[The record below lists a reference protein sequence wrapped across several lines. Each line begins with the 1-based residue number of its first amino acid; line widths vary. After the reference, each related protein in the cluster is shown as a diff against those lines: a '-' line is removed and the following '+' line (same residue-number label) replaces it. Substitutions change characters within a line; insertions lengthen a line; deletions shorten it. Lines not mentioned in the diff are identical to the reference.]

1 MKKKILLTILVIL
14 LVGVLT
20 ASVIACTGN
29 SGGTNKPGK
38 TDKTDK
44 KDDKGDVEEANLEL
58 TEDLTN
64 IVKELDKT
72 IQTVSEIKDEG
83 SVNATIYLDLNTGA
97 EDATPLNLAINIAGS
112 MSGKT
117 KAYNWAEITVK
128 NGEKDLF
135 GLAIRSNQDGQ
146 EYLYIGQPIVSGEY
160 QWVKLSQF
168 EDASIFY
175 GKAISALQNLLAKA
189 GVTTNEKGE
198 EVENAIWTKIENG
211 NLINGYVGGFLPMAG
226 SALSGL
232 FKVNAG
238 ATTTKVDDAYI
249 LDLDVASLGS
259 MMSSLSSLLSSLE
272 LPQEY
277 LSLVN
282 IGVKLLLGSE
292 VTFAEL
298 EKTPGKYVISGIN
311 TVKGESIPSIK
322 ISVGSKD
329 GKTTGVGL
337 AYEKDSFKLALGI
350 KDLALNAS
358 AASASDIKA
367 DELAIKLSANLD
379 GINGMVDGGANLD
392 VVIQPNVKVGFWG
405 EEDEG
410 VTFEV
415 EGKEYSREGYVK
427 INFDG
432 LYGYANLNGTT
443 IADYNLSS
451 ENGFAIDISK
461 VVDVLGLSED
471 IAIENKYIVP
481 FDAQSMFNSWIDSLV
496 TAPKEEE
503 KVEEPANAA
512 STNIVDNV
520 WGIVE
525 SFINDGFQISAV
537 GDILALVTGEGE
549 DSLLAIAKGIIEEVV
564 VKNNK
569 NEVIGIELDLG
580 ELMVADGK
588 IGSIING
595 SEKLA
600 GLKVADAYNAEGEKN
615 VEVYLLDLL
624 KADKLFDYVL
634 GFINAAVYEAN
645 APYNIDKDGNHVYTE
660 SIVDFEK
667 RASGY
672 TIAENGYVW
681 TTLQDVKDLA
691 KNIFG
696 ISEDGIEDLR
706 KNIYDGT
713 TISLD
718 LSNAGAVELSISL
731 AGKSAS
737 IGGGV
742 AFVDNVAIANHKAT
756 QKINV
761 EDAIDL
767 TKDNNWMGIANIGLD
782 ILNHYLG
789 NKYSVNHV
797 SFFPKELY
805 GTWYLSD
812 DGTEIVIK
820 EESIT
825 QDGYECS
832 DYSISVLEN
841 VTYYCFSCNRW
852 PYAIYQEEGVWCL
865 AELTRVGYVY
875 LDKLLAE
882 APAEKVLAIGTQ
894 TVSANYNG
902 IEYTLTAKES
912 GSYTIS
918 SEDDN
923 AWIIVADDEAGISEG
938 GTEITVTLSK
948 GDCIS
953 ILCCTNYGDDE
964 YEVVVAF
971 TAQA

>member
-29 SGGTNKPGK
+29 SGGTNKPNK
-38 TDKTDK
+38 TDKTDKDNK
-44 KDDKGDVEEANLEL
+44 KDDKGDVEESNLNL
-58 TEDLTN
+58 TKDLTN
-64 IVKELDKT
+64 IVNELDKT
-72 IQTVSEIKDEG
+72 IQTVSKIEDEG

-97 EDATPLNLAINIAGS
+97 KGAEPLNLAISIAGS
-112 MSGKT
+112 MDSKT
-117 KAYNWAEITVK
+117 GAKNWADISVK

-135 GLAIRSNQDGQ
+135 GLAIRSSQDGK
-146 EYLYIGQPIVSGEY
+146 ETLYIGQPIVSGEY

-168 EDASIFY
+168 EDASLFY

-189 GVTTNEKGE
+189 GWTYDEEGNVIENKGE
-198 EVENAIWTKIENG
+198 PVISATWKSIQDG
-211 NLINGYVGGFLPMAG
+211 NLINGYVGGFLPMA
-226 SALSGL
+226 SVLSGL
-232 FKVNAG
+232 FKVDAG
-238 ATTTKVDDAYI
+238 ATTTKVGDAYI
-249 LDLDVASLGS
+249 LDLDVAKLGD
-259 MMSSLSSLLSSLE
+259 MMGSLSSLLSSLE

-282 IGVKLLLGSE
+282 MGVKLLLGSE
-292 VTFAEL
+292 VTFAES
-298 EKTPGKYVISGIN
+298 EKNPGKYVISGIN
-311 TVKGESIPSIK
+311 TVEGESIPSIK

-337 AYEKDSFKLALGI
+337 AYEKDDFKLALGI

-405 EEDEG
+405 EED
-410 VTFEV
+410 VV
-415 EGKEYSREGYVK
+415 EGTEYSKDGYVK
-427 INFDG
+427 IDFSG

-451 ENGFAIDISK
+451 EKGFAIDISK

-471 IAIENKYIVP
+471 IAIKNKYIVP
-481 FDAQSMFNSWIDSLV
+481 FDAQSMFNSWIDNMV
-496 TAPKEEE
+496 IAANAEQ
-503 KVEEPANAA
+503 PANAA

-525 SFINDGFQISAV
+525 SFIKDGKFNFDIGAV

-564 VKNNK
+564 VKNK
-569 NEVIGIELDLG
+569 KGEVIGIELDLG
-580 ELMVADGK
+580 ELMAKDGA

-624 KADKLFDYVL
+624 AGDKLFDYVL
-634 GFINAAVYEAN
+634 GFINAAVYEAHG
-645 APYNIDKDGNHVYTE
+645 AELGMDNINDFAEWVEYS
-660 SIVDFEK
+660 SISTD
-667 RASGY
+667 GY
-672 TIAENGYVW
+672 TW

-691 KNIFG
+691 NKIFG
-696 ISEDGIEDLR
+696 IEGSAIDALR
-706 KNIYDGT
+706 KNIYGGT
-713 TISLD
+713 KISID

-731 AGKSAS
+731 AGKTAS

-767 TKDNNWMGIANIGLD
+767 TKDNNWKGIANIGLE
-782 ILNHYLG
+782 IINSYLPE
-789 NKYSVNHV
+789 KYQVNYIPV
-797 SFFPKELY
+797 WALY
-805 GTWYLSD
+805 TADGDEIAIYEDGSIKYNGEEVYNIESTDTGYTFTMRRQTYSLDQEDGVWYLSHEEY
-812 DGTEIVIK
+812 GEKVVEALSTEK
-820 EESIT
+820 PRAK
-825 QDGYECS
+825 
-832 DYSISVLEN
+832 VLE
-841 VTYYCFSCNRW
+841 
-852 PYAIYQEEGVWCL
+852 
-865 AELTRVGYVY
+865 
-875 LDKLLAE
+875 
-882 APAEKVLAIGTQ
+882 IGAQ
-894 TVSANYNG
+894 TVSASADG
-902 IEYTLTAKES
+902 IAYTLTASKT
-912 GSYTIS
+912 GTYKIS
-918 SEDDN
+918 SADVNAYITYEKEEGMVECDD
-923 AWIIVADDEAGISEG
+923 ADNGKYANIELSEG
-938 GTEITVTLSK
+938 DVVSVYFSTFDYS
-948 GDCIS
+948 S
-953 ILCCTNYGDDE
+953 ADE
-964 YEVVVAF
+964 YEVIVEF